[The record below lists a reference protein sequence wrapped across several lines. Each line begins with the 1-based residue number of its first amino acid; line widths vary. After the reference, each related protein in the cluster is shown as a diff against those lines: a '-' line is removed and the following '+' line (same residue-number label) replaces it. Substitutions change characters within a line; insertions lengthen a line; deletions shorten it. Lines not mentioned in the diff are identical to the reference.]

1 MGLIS
6 RGIHTRTGRIRGV
19 DASGYGKGIMLFFKH
34 IIVFWFTGMTMFPV
48 ALNDSKDLYVNV
60 QGCEVEAEQY
70 VTCP

>member
-1 MGLIS
+1 
-6 RGIHTRTGRIRGV
+6 
-19 DASGYGKGIMLFFKH
+19 MLFFKH